1 MKEMT
6 EKEVLER
13 KILLNQQAYC
23 QVSEFRKE
31 HHREQ
36 IRILRRRL
44 WELNDQRT
52 IKNEAVA
59 L

>member
-6 EKEVLER
+6 EKQELER
-13 KILLNQQAYC
+13 KILLNQQALC

-36 IRILRRRL
+36 IRIMRKRL
-44 WELNDQRT
+44 WELNDDRSSKT
-52 IKNEAVA
+52 EAAA